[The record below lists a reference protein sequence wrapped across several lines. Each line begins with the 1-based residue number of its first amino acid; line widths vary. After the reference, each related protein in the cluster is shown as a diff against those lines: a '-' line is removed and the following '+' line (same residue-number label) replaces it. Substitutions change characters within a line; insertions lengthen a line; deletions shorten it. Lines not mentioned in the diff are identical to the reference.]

1 MKKSTLIL
9 LALVL
14 FIFTQHTHAQC
25 GDLNQFTITTS
36 TGNWAEEMSWVLYDN
51 NNTVIDEFQGI
62 GGFNYTE
69 YTEELC
75 LEYGCYIIEAL
86 DSWGDGWNGGEI
98 IISIQNNNTGET
110 SSMEYS
116 LNSNS
121 IGYYE
126 IDFLATEDCIFN
138 IFGCMDPSAV
148 NYNEFAT
155 EDDGTCII
163 TQEFYVTGHPEMREY
178 LFYKPENAA
187 AQAPLVFVAH
197 GYSGSADDIMNFT
210 GFIDLADEHG
220 FAVCYPQGTK
230 DSDNNAFWNVGYA
243 FTANE
248 TVDDV
253 KFFTELATHLQT
265 TYDLSPEK
273 TFCTGNSNGGEMCY
287 LLACEA
293 SETFSAFGSVSGTM
307 FGGLMNNCS
316 STNHV
321 SILEIHGTEDNV
333 TYYDGDLNDTF
344 WGPYPGQEEVIN
356 FWVENNN
363 CTLNESFYFPN
374 TNTNDGSQVYVER
387 YYSNSTNSAIWLYK
401 VEGGGH
407 DWPGS
412 WGNMDINASEEIWNF
427 FQLSMNQSL
436 NVIEPVNKEMPK
448 VLYSI
453 DVLGRNITKNA
464 AGVIIDVFDDGST
477 QKRIVLKANQ

>member
-1 MKKSTLIL
+1 MKKIAALIWS
-9 LALVL
+9 L
-14 FIFTQHTHAQC
+14 FLFTSWTHTYAQC
-25 GDLNQFTITTS
+25 GDLNEVTITTT
-36 TGNWAEEMSWVLYDN
+36 TGDWAEEMSWILYDN
-51 NNTVIDEFQGI
+51 NNTIIDVFQGV

-69 YTEELC
+69 YIDELC
-75 LEYGCYIIEAL
+75 LESGCYIIEAQ
-86 DSWGDGWNGGEI
+86 DSWGDGWNGGELI
-98 IISIQNNNTGET
+98 INIQNNATGET

-116 LNSNS
+116 LGNNS

-126 IDFLATEDCIFN
+126 IDFLTTEDCEFN
-138 IFGCMDPSAV
+138 ISGCTDQSAV
-148 NYNEFAT
+148 NYNEFANV
-155 EDDGTCII
+155 DNGSCMIP
-163 TQEFYVTGHPEMREY
+163 QEFYVTGYPDVREY
-178 LFYKPENAA
+178 LFYKPENAS

-197 GYSGSADDIMNFT
+197 GYSGSAVDIMSFT

-230 DSDNNAFWNVGYA
+230 DSNNNAFWNVGYA
-243 FTANE
+243 LTANE

-253 KFFTELATHLQT
+253 KFFAELAVHLQS

-293 SETFSAFGSVSGTM
+293 SEVFSAFGSVSGTM
-307 FGGLMNNCS
+307 FGDLMNNCDA
-316 STNHV
+316 TNHV

-333 TYYDGDLNDTF
+333 TYYDGDQNDTF

-363 CTLNESFYFPN
+363 CTLTESFYFPN
-374 TNTNDGSQVYVER
+374 TNTSDGSQVYAER
-387 YYSNSTNSAIWLYK
+387 YYSNSTNTAIWLYK

-427 FQLSMNQSL
+427 FQLSMSQSL
-436 NVIEPVNKEMPK
+436 NVFEPVNDEIPNK
-448 VLYSI
+448 LYSI
-453 DVLGRNITKNA
+453 DLLGRRVTENA
-464 AGVIIDVFDDGST
+464 KGFIIDIFDDGT
-477 QKRIVLKANQ
+477 TKKRIKQRENQ